1 MGSGCGWE
9 AYCLHLY
16 TLRLLGFLLTMEP
29 SGMLF
34 RSPPHPVV
42 IMCGQE
48 TLVEVCG
55 REKPSILSFLAELH
69 G

>member
-1 MGSGCGWE
+1 MFKTINVYLAAVRYRS
-9 AYCLHLY
+9 AV
-16 TLRLLGFLLTMEP
+16 LGFLLTMEP

-55 REKPSILSFLAELH
+55 LEKPSILSFLVELD